1 MYPGHVQSEDKFS
14 QQLILKFMLAS
25 SPVEDYLRQNRPL
38 SDRQVESLSVTLES
52 LQTYLN
58 IWKQK
63 HGKKG

>member
-1 MYPGHVQSEDKFS
+1 MYVRRVQGEDKFS

-25 SPVEDYLRQNRPL
+25 SPVEDLLRQNRPL

-58 IWKQK
+58 IWKQR
-63 HGKKG
+63 HGKK